1 MKLTTN
7 LTFENAIQQYEE
19 KYNCKY
25 YHGQLI
31 ELNLGF
37 EKGLDISY
45 YTDPDFEHTQM
56 KVIREGL
63 EKGLDVSIYAK
74 LEFDLFQMRQLAKG
88 LENKVDVE
96 LYANAKYEAHHM
108 KVIRLYLEQ
117 NLDASHLL
125 DENLHYLT
133 VKRLEQQLLSNSV
146 SNNS

>member
-1 MKLTTN
+1 MKLISN
-7 LTFENAIQQYEE
+7 LTFDNAIQQYEE
-19 KYNCKY
+19 KYNRKY
-25 YHGQLI
+25 YHGQLR
-31 ELNLGF
+31 ELREGF
-37 EKGLDISY
+37 EKGLDINSY
-45 YTDPDFEHTQM
+45 ANPDFEHTQM

-63 EKGLDVSIYAK
+63 EKGLDVSIYSK

>member
-1 MKLTTN
+1 MRLTSN
-7 LTFENAIQQYEE
+7 LTFDNAIKQYEE
-19 KYNCKY
+19 KHDCKY
-25 YHGQLI
+25 YHAQLI
-31 ELNLGF
+31 ELRTGF
-37 EKGLDISY
+37 EEGLDIDSY
-45 YTDPDFEHTQM
+45 INPDFEHEQM

-63 EKGLDVSIYAK
+63 EKGLDVSVYAK
-74 LEFDLFQMRQLAKG
+74 LEFDSSQMRQLAKG

-96 LYANAKYEAHHM
+96 LYAHTTYDVHHM

-117 NLDASHLL
+117 NLDVSHLL

>member
-7 LTFENAIQQYEE
+7 LTFDNAIQQYEE
-19 KYNCKY
+19 KYNRKY
-25 YHGQLI
+25 YHGQLR
-31 ELNLGF
+31 ELREGF
-37 EKGLDISY
+37 EKGLDIDSY
-45 YTDPDFEHTQM
+45 ANSDFEHDQM

-63 EKGLDVSIYAK
+63 EKGLDVSLYAK
-74 LEFDLFQMRQLAKG
+74 PVFDLFQMRQIEYG
-88 LENKVDVE
+88 LESGVNVE
-96 LYANAKYEAHHM
+96 VYANSKYTSYHM

>member
-1 MKLTTN
+1 MKLSNN
-7 LTFENAIQQYEE
+7 LTIDNVYDSI
-19 KYNCKY
+19 
-25 YHGQLI
+25 
-31 ELNLGF
+31 
-37 EKGLDISY
+37 ISRHPGIWGY
-45 YTDPDFEHTQM
+45 DYDQKAF
-56 KVIREGL
+56 IRRVL

>member
-1 MKLTTN
+1 MGYQFDPMQCEEILDGARQGI
-7 LTFENAIQQYEE
+7 NA
-19 KYNCKY
+19 
-25 YHGQLI
+25 
-31 ELNLGF
+31 
-37 EKGLDISY
+37 
-45 YTDPDFEHTQM
+45 
-56 KVIREGL
+56 
-63 EKGLDVSIYAK
+63 
-74 LEFDLFQMRQLAKG
+74 
-88 LENKVDVE
+88 E